1 MNEVLL
7 NYKKKLFSYVFVVKV
22 AFSSLYVCIM
32 FGYKFIVNRL
42 IIIIILLLL
51 YNNKYLLCNGT
62 TPNYLYTYFKH
73 NHISLRLFVP
83 TMF

>member
-7 NYKKKLFSYVFVVKV
+7 NYKNCLYSYVFVVKV
-22 AFSSLYVCIM
+22 AFSRLYVCFM

-51 YNNKYLLCNGT
+51 YDNKYLLCNET
-62 TPNYLYTYFKH
+62 TPNYFYTYFKH
-73 NHISLRLFVP
+73 NHILFS
-83 TMF
+83 